1 MKTNQRRTVLGLA
14 LVAAGALA
22 AYAYYFA
29 LVPASHPDHDHGIL
43 NLDAGGRLMVETRGG
58 KPRNLVG
65 RPGHVLIVHF
75 FSTAAPDAAEEL
87 RGLFRFQGNVA
98 ADGRV
103 EFVLIAEDRD
113 FPTVD
118 GWLAKNGLQ
127 PPSPDEIVVDA
138 DGDTTRKLNSKRPIE
153 TMFFNAEGKLS
164 SQARGRLDW
173 LGAAPGHLS
182 QAMGG
187 GTIE

>member
-1 MKTNQRRTVLGLA
+1 MNTNQRRTAIGLA
-14 LVAAGALA
+14 LLAAGALA

-43 NLDAGGRLMVETRGG
+43 NLDAGGRLMVETRSG

-65 RPGHVLIVHF
+65 RPGHVLVVHC
-75 FSTAAPDAAEEL
+75 FSTAVPEAADEL
-87 RGLFRFQGNVA
+87 RGLLRVRESGVA
-98 ADGRV
+98 DSRV
-103 EFVLIAEDRD
+103 EFVLIAQDRD
-113 FPTVD
+113 FGTVD
-118 GWLAKNGLQ
+118 AWLAKNGLK
-127 PPSPDEIVVDA
+127 PPAPAEIVLDP
-138 DGDTTRKLNSKRPIE
+138 DGDTTRKLNSKRPVE

-164 SQARGRLDW
+164 SQSRGRLDW
-173 LGAAPGHLS
+173 LAAASGHLA

>member
-1 MKTNQRRTVLGLA
+1 MLGLA
-14 LVAAGALA
+14 ILAAGALA
-22 AYAYYFA
+22 AYSYYLS

-43 NLDAGGRLMVETRGG
+43 NLDAGGRLMVETRSG

-65 RPGHVLIVHF
+65 RPGHVLVVHF
-75 FSTAAPDAAEEL
+75 FSTAVPEAADEL
-87 RGLFRFQGNVA
+87 RGLLRFQQNVG

-103 EFVLIAEDRD
+103 EFVLVAQDRD
-113 FPTVD
+113 FGAVD
-118 GWLAKNGLQ
+118 AWLARNGLQ
-127 PPSPDEIVVDA
+127 LPTPGEIVLDPS
-138 DGDTTRKLNSKRPIE
+138 GDTTQKLNSKRPME

-182 QAMGG
+182 QALGG

>member
-1 MKTNQRRTVLGLA
+1 MGLS
-14 LVAAGALA
+14 LLAAGALA
-22 AYAYYFA
+22 AYAYYLS

-43 NLDAGGRLMVETRGG
+43 NLDAGGRLMVETRTG

-75 FSTAAPDAAEEL
+75 FGTAAPEAADEL
-87 RGLFRFQGNVA
+87 KGLFQFQESVLT
-98 ADGRV
+98 DRRI
-103 EFVLIAEDRD
+103 EFVLVAEDKD
-113 FPTVD
+113 FSSVD
-118 GWLAKNGLQ
+118 AWLAKNGLN
-127 PPSPDEIVVDA
+127 PPVPAGLVLDP
-138 DGDTTRKLNSKRPIE
+138 DGDTTRKLNSKRPLE

-173 LGAAPGHLS
+173 QTGAPGHLA
-182 QAMGG
+182 QAIGG

>member
-1 MKTNQRRTVLGLA
+1 MNTTQRRAVLGFA

-22 AYAYYFA
+22 AWAYYLS

-43 NLDAGGRLMVETRGG
+43 NLDAGGRLMVETRAG

-65 RPGHVLIVHF
+65 RPGHALVVHF
-75 FSTAAPDAAEEL
+75 FSTLAPDAADEL
-87 RGLFRFQGNVA
+87 RGLFRFQESVKT
-98 ADGRV
+98 DSRI

-113 FPTVD
+113 FPEVD
-118 GWLAKNGLQ
+118 GWLTKNGLQ
-127 PPSPDEIVVDA
+127 PVSPGEIVLDP
-138 DGDTTRKLNSKRPIE
+138 DGDTTRKLNSKRPVE
-153 TMFFNAEGKLS
+153 TMFFNADGKLS

-173 LGAAPGHLS
+173 LGAAAGHVS
-182 QAMGG
+182 QALGG

>member
-1 MKTNQRRTVLGLA
+1 MLGLA
-14 LVAAGALA
+14 LLAAGALA
-22 AYAYYFA
+22 AYAYYLS

-43 NLDAGGRLMVETRGG
+43 NLDAGGRLIVETRSG

-65 RPGHVLIVHF
+65 RPGHVLVVHF
-75 FSTAAPDAAEEL
+75 FSTSAQEAADEL
-87 RGLFRFQGNVA
+87 RGLFRFQQGVA

-103 EFVLIAEDRD
+103 EFVLIAQDRD
-113 FPTVD
+113 FPAVD

-127 PPSPDEIVVDA
+127 PPSRDEIVLDA
-138 DGDTTRKLNSKRPIE
+138 DGDTTRKLNSKRPVE

-173 LGAAPGHLS
+173 LGAAAGHLS
-182 QAMGG
+182 QALGG

>member
-1 MKTNQRRTVLGLA
+1 MKTNQRRTLLGLA

-22 AYAYYFA
+22 AYAYYLS

-43 NLDAGGRLMVETRGG
+43 NMDAGGRLMVETRTG
-58 KPRNLVG
+58 KSRNLVG
-65 RPGHVLIVHF
+65 RPGHVLVVHF
-75 FSTAAPDAAEEL
+75 FSTAAPGAAEEL
-87 RGLFRFQGNVA
+87 RGLFRFQQSVPS
-98 ADGRV
+98 DGRV
-103 EFVLIAEDRD
+103 EFVLIAEDAS
-113 FPTVD
+113 FGAVD
-118 GWLAKNGLQ
+118 GWLARNGLT
-127 PPSPDEIVVDA
+127 PPVPAEIVLDA
-138 DGDTTRKLNSKRPIE
+138 DGDTTRKLNSKRPLE

-173 LGAAPGHLS
+173 LGAATGHLS